1 MKQII
6 DGVEIEGANELDG
19 LSDVSLGTP
28 SDKDLLTYDS
38 SSAKWTA
45 SASQTGTASDHSALA
60 NLNWADAGHT
70 IDTNV
75 DFNNNQAIDFI
86 HETLSSLPAIVT
98 SKVVYLTTDNH
109 LYLGTP

>member
-6 DGVEIEGANELDG
+6 DGVEIEGADELDG

-28 SDKDLLTYDS
+28 SDKDVLTYDTAS
-38 SSAKWTA
+38 SMWTS
-45 SASQTGTASDHSALA
+45 SASQTGTASDHSALS

-75 DFNNNQAIDFI
+75 DFNNNQTINFV
-86 HETLSSLPAIVT
+86 HETLSSLPGIVT
-98 SKVVYLTTDNH
+98 AKVVYLTTDNH
-109 LYLGTP
+109 LYLGNP